1 MLKVKV
7 SVKNWRAND
16 QKNTGFERI
25 LMYKSPSET
34 KNSCIF
40 KIKFTTMKQLN
51 VLFFLLLSALPLI
64 SLGQNEGVASGKQT
78 VYVFEIKGD
87 IDPRMNRRVKLALEE
102 ASQKEADMIIIHMDT
117 YGGAVNDADD
127 IRTMILESPVP
138 THVFIDKDA
147 ASAGALIAIASDSIY
162 MAPGASIGAA
172 TVVVGGTGEAAPD
185 KYQSYMRSIMR
196 STAEA
201 KGRNPAIAEAM
212 VDENLVI
219 EGVTEAG
226 SVVTFSVSEAIKHG
240 FCEAQVNSVEE
251 IIGLQGLLDY
261 EIIHHEMSTVE
272 QVIAFFLNPVVSGFL
287 ILIIFAGIY
296 FELQTP
302 GVGFPIL
309 ASVIAII
316 LYFIPY
322 YLNGLAANWEMIA
335 FGLGVI
341 LILIEIFVIPG
352 FGIFGILGIILVLL
366 GLTLGMVPNE
376 FFDFTFVPTG
386 DLFMALMTVVLA
398 AIIAVSLIFALA
410 PKINQW
416 QMFSRF
422 SLADTQQREAGYTAS
437 IYKET
442 LLGRE
447 GTAHTRLMPSGKIVI
462 DDEIYDAYSRGEFID
477 RGEKVMVISTEGT
490 SLRVKK
496 VV

>member
-1 MLKVKV
+1 
-7 SVKNWRAND
+7 
-16 QKNTGFERI
+16 
-25 LMYKSPSET
+25 
-34 KNSCIF
+34 
-40 KIKFTTMKQLN
+40 MKQ
-51 VLFFLLLSALPLI
+51 FAAFLLLCLAMCPLVVF
-64 SLGQNEGVASGKQT
+64 SQDESDSSSGEI
-78 VYVFEIKGD
+78 VYIFEIKGD

-102 ASQKEADMIIIHMDT
+102 AGQKEADMVIIHMDT

-127 IRTMILESPVP
+127 IRTMILESKVP

-201 KGRNPAIAEAM
+201 KGRDPKIAEAM
-212 VDENLVI
+212 VDETLVI

-226 SVVTFSVSEAIKHG
+226 SVITFSVSEAIRHG
-240 FCEAQVNSVEE
+240 FCEAQVRSIEE
-251 IIGLQGLLDY
+251 IIQLQGFSDY
-261 EIIHHEMSTVE
+261 EIIRHEMSTVE

-309 ASVIAII
+309 ASIVAII
-316 LYFIPY
+316 LYFTPY

-335 FGLGVI
+335 FAVGVI
-341 LILIEIFVIPG
+341 LILIEVFVIPG
-352 FGIFGILGIILVLL
+352 FGIFGILGITLVLL

-376 FFDFTFVPTG
+376 FFDFTFVPSG
-386 DLFMALMTVVLA
+386 DLFMALVTVVLA
-398 AIIAVSLIFALA
+398 AIVAVSLIFALA

-422 SLADTQQREAGYTAS
+422 SLADTQQREAGYTS
-437 IYKET
+437 SVYKNH

-447 GTAHTRLMPSGKIVI
+447 GIAHTRLMPSGKILI

-477 RGEKVMVISTEGT
+477 KGEKVRVISTEGT

-496 VV
+496 TV